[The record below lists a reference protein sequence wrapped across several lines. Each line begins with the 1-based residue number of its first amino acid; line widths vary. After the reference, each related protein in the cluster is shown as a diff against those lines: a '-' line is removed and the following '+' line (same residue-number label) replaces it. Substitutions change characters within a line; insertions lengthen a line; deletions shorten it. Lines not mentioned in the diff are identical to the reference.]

1 MPQHRRRVLCAES
14 NADICHLIST
24 MLRQEGHEVVT
35 AGTVAESLERARAGK
50 FDLYVLDDYY
60 SDGDGLDLCRHLREL
75 SPTTPVLFFSTY
87 EREQTANIGA
97 THHLIQPGDIF
108 EVVRTVNSI
117 LTPAAEGAGPGAERR
132 P

>member
-35 AGTVAESLERARAGK
+35 AGTVAESLERARAGG
-50 FDLYVLDDYY
+50 FDLFVLDDYY
-60 SDGDGLDLCRHLREL
+60 ADGDGLDLYSHLRDL
-75 SPTTPVLFFSTY
+75 SPATPVLFFSTH
-87 EREQTANIGA
+87 ERELTASVGA
-97 THHLIQPGDIF
+97 IHHLIQPGDIF
-108 EVVRTVNSI
+108 EVVHTVNSI
-117 LTPAAEGAGPGAERR
+117 LTPAAGGPGADGR

>member
-35 AGTVAESLERARAGK
+35 AGTVAESLARVRSGR

-60 SDGDGLDLCRHLREL
+60 PDGDGLDLCRELREL
-75 SPTTPVLFFSTY
+75 TPGTPVLFFTTY
-87 EREQTANIGA
+87 EREAVTPPGA
-97 THHLIQPGDIF
+97 AHYLIKPEDIF

-117 LTPAAEGAGPGAERR
+117 LAPAREAAGHNGGRNA
-132 P
+132 